1 MSQDY
6 DSDGPEQDLP
16 HGGPDN
22 PLGHERGYSRGQID
36 TRSPRRGRKILL
48 FAFGVIAVAVW
59 TTWGGSIVSMNPTAA
74 SSAPATSTTVLSISQ
89 IASRVDSGLADVVST
104 DSYQQATAAGT
115 GIVLT
120 STGEVLTN
128 NHVIEG
134 ATSIDVTD
142 IGNGQK
148 YTATAVGYD
157 AAADVAVLQLQG
169 ASGLTAPGLGDSATV
184 QAGDRVVALGN
195 AGGKGGAPSVVSGTV
210 TALDQSITASDELSG
225 VNEQLTRLI
234 QSSARI
240 KPGDSGGPLVN
251 ARGQVIGMDTAA
263 SSGYQFQFQSQS
275 GQAVE
280 QAYSIPIDQ
289 VLSIA
294 KQIESGTTT
303 SDIHIG
309 ATAFLGLEIAPS
321 SASGSGMGGFGAS
334 NRGSTSGV
342 TIAGTVPRSPIALAG
357 LTAGDTITAVGG
369 RSIST
374 ADNITQTLVRYHP
387 GDKISITWMDHNGRS
402 HATTLTLTS
411 GPAA

>member
-1 MSQDY
+1 MGRVDRQHE
-6 DSDGPEQDLP
+6 SDGSQ
-16 HGGPDN
+16 
-22 PLGHERGYSRGQID
+22 
-36 TRSPRRGRKILL
+36 RR
-48 FAFGVIAVAVW
+48 
-59 TTWGGSIVSMNPTAA
+59 PAA
-74 SSAPATSTTVLSISQ
+74 SKTVLSISQ
-89 IASRVDSGLADVVST
+89 IASRVDPGLADVVST
-104 DSYQQATAAGT
+104 DGYQQATAVGT

-157 AAADVAVLQLQG
+157 ATADVAVLQLQG
-169 ASGLTAPGLGDSATV
+169 ASGLTTPSLGDSATV

-195 AGGKGGAPSVVSGTV
+195 AGGKGGAPSAVAGTV

-225 VNEQLTRLI
+225 VSEQLTWLI

-240 KPGDSGGPLVN
+240 RPGDSGGSLVSS
-251 ARGQVIGMDTAA
+251 RGQVIGMDTAA
-263 SSGYQFQFQSQS
+263 SSGYQFQSQS
-275 GQAVE
+275 SQAVE

-289 VLSIA
+289 ALAIA

-309 ATAFLGLEIAPS
+309 ATAFLGLQIAPPGG
-321 SASGSGMGGFGAS
+321 ASGSGTGGFGAS
-334 NRGSTSGV
+334 SQGSTSGV
-342 TIAGTVPRSPIALAG
+342 TIAGTVPGSPIALAG
-357 LTAGDTITAVGG
+357 LAAGDTITAVGG

-374 ADNITQTLVRYHP
+374 ANNIAQTLVRYHP
-387 GDKISITWMDHNGRS
+387 GDKISITWVDQYGRS

>member
-6 DSDGPEQDLP
+6 DSDHPEQDLP

-22 PLGHERGYSRGQID
+22 PLGRERGYSRGQID

-48 FAFGVIAVAVW
+48 FAIAAIAVAVW
-59 TTWGGSIVSMNPTAA
+59 TTWGGLIVSTNPTAA
-74 SSAPATSTTVLSISQ
+74 SAAPTASKTMLSTSQ
-89 IASRVDSGLADVVST
+89 IASRVDPGLADVVST
-104 DSYQQATAAGT
+104 DGYQQATAAGT

-142 IGNGQK
+142 IGNGRK
-148 YTATAVGYD
+148 YTATPVGYD
-157 AAADVAVLQLQG
+157 ATADVAVLQLQG
-169 ASGLTAPGLGDSATV
+169 ASSLTTPSLGDSATV

-195 AGGKGGAPSVVSGTV
+195 AGGKGGTPSVVSGTV

-225 VNEQLTRLI
+225 VSEQLTKLI
-234 QSSARI
+234 QNSARI

-251 ARGQVIGMDTAA
+251 SRGQVIGVDTAA
-263 SSGYQFQFQSQS
+263 SSGYQFQSQS
-275 GQAVE
+275 SQAVE

-289 VLSIA
+289 ALSITR
-294 KQIESGTTT
+294 QIESGTTT

-309 ATAFLGLEIAPS
+309 ATAFLGLDIAPS

-334 NRGSTSGV
+334 SQGSTPGV
-342 TIAGTVPRSPIALAG
+342 TIAGTVPGSPTALAG

-369 RSIST
+369 RSVST
-374 ADNITQTLVRYHP
+374 ANNVAQTLVRYHP
-387 GDKISITWMDHNGRS
+387 GDKVSITWVDQHGRS
-402 HATTLTLTS
+402 HAATLTLTS

>member
-6 DSDGPEQDLP
+6 DSDRPGQDLP

-22 PLGHERGYSRGQID
+22 PLGRERGYSRGQID
-36 TRSPRRGRKILL
+36 TRSPRRGGKILL
-48 FAFGVIAVAVW
+48 FAIGVIALAVW
-59 TTWGGSIVSMNPTAA
+59 TTWGGLIVSMNPTAA
-74 SSAPATSTTVLSISQ
+74 SAAPAASKTMLSTSQ
-89 IASRVDSGLADVVST
+89 IASRVDPGLADVVST
-104 DSYQQATAAGT
+104 DGYQQATAAGT

-157 AAADVAVLQLQG
+157 ATADVAVLQLQG
-169 ASGLTAPGLGDSATV
+169 ASSLTTPSLGDSATV

-225 VNEQLTRLI
+225 VNEQLSRLI
-234 QSSARI
+234 QNSARI

-251 ARGQVIGMDTAA
+251 SRGQVIGVDTAA
-263 SSGYQFQFQSQS
+263 SSGYQFQSQS
-275 GQAVE
+275 SRAVE

-289 VLSIA
+289 ALSIA

-309 ATAFLGLEIAPS
+309 ATAFLGLEIASS

-334 NRGSTSGV
+334 NQGSTSGV
-342 TIAGTVPRSPIALAG
+342 TIAGIVPGSPIALAG

-374 ADNITQTLVRYHP
+374 ANNIPQTLVRYHP
-387 GDKISITWMDHNGRS
+387 RDKISITWVDQHGRS